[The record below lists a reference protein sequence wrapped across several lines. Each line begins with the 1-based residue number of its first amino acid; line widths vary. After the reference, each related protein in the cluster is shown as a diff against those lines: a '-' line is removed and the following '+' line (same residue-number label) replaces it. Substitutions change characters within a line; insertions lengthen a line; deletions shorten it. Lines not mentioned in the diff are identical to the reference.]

1 MLPVSLLSLYL
12 VIPTLATPLST
23 NHRYDV
29 PQGSPFVLAPV
40 LTEEHQAPY
49 GLINNSYIVVFKKD
63 TPQAIVDNH
72 YNFFQAAHSEYP
84 LLDDESGIRHV
95 YDSHIKGY
103 AGRFTDTVLQRIRK
117 RAEVDYVERDQ
128 IVRTQEIQEGAPWGL
143 ARISHRPKLSSD
155 TSNNS
160 KYKFDVHG
168 GEGVD
173 VYVIDTGIHIN
184 HAEFEGRASWGK
196 SFPRNE
202 VDEDNDGHG
211 THCAGTIASGKYG
224 VAKAANVIA
233 VKVLKSHGKGA
244 MSAAIAGVLYA
255 ADAAEAKAMRAAA
268 EVKATGK
275 TKHKGSVANM
285 SLVGGK
291 CITLDRAVN
300 SAVGTGLHFVVAA
313 GNDHSDACNYSPAAT
328 EDAITVG
335 ASTHRDERADISNS
349 GRCVDVFAPGVDIL
363 STWIGSKDATHKLN
377 GTSMA
382 SAHTAGL
389 LAYFISIYPS
399 TTFNPGPPG
408 STSSLLPPELNPQR
422 PTTSSFTRLYQS
434 IYNIMPLWVG
444 GLLPSP
450 RFVHAITSPPEFNP
464 LSPENLKA
472 TLIQLSSRNMLSEI
486 PANTVNLLIFN
497 NYTVS
502 PSVSY

>member
-1 MLPVSLLSLYL
+1 MLPVPLLSLSL
-12 VIPTLATPLST
+12 VVSTLPTPLST
-23 NHRYDV
+23 DHRYDV

-63 TPQAIVDNH
+63 TPQAI
-72 YNFFQAAHSEYP
+72 YP

-103 AGRFTDTVLQRIRK
+103 AGRFTDTVIQRIRK
-117 RAEVDYVERDQ
+117 QAEVDYVERDQ
-128 IVRTQEIQEGAPWGL
+128 IVRTQEIQEEGGF
-143 ARISHRPKLSSD
+143 ARISHRPKLSFD
-155 TSNNS
+155 TFNNL

-335 ASTHRDERADISNS
+335 ASTHRDERADISNF

-408 STSSLLPPELNPQR
+408 TSSLLQQELNPQR
-422 PTTSSFTRLYQS
+422 PSTSSFSQLYQS

-444 GLLPSP
+444 GFLPST
-450 RFVHAITSPPEFNP
+450 RFIHAITAPMEFKP
-464 LSPENLKA
+464 LSPEDLKA
-472 TLIQLSSRNMLSEI
+472 TLIKLSSRDILSQI
-486 PANTVNLLIFN
+486 PTATSVKQSARL
-497 NYTVS
+497 TVS
-502 PSVSY
+502 DQS